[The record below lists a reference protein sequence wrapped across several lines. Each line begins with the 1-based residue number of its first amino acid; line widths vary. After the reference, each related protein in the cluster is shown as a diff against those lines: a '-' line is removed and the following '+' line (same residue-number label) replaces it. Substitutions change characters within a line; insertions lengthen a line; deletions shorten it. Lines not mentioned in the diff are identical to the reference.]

1 MLSCTSKILYRDR
14 FKGFRTCSELS
25 KKDQD
30 FSNANSS
37 NHVSKF
43 PQKKKLNR
51 QSEHNIIETVPTIVS
66 KHIVFSDSEE
76 NNKQPFAIASEKE
89 KHLIDNT
96 DVNCS
101 SIKKPLQSRKYFT
114 SVSYTLKHLLHSDS
128 VISESDSSSDSN
140 HELRTQNFVLPT
152 ASSQATKRTIPN
164 VLSFNSSKSNTSVVS
179 SDVDE
184 LCKMLDE
191 MQQLGFPTSFG
202 CPHKQKSVN
211 LKSAKSEDILFDYYD
226 DGEVDQWLLVF
237 ASRCKDNT
245 AQRKQRSIVRHC
257 LSDLDLESVRY
268 SGSLFMSSFGELK
281 SLVDPYICAG
291 SVFSRMCYVLEMDI
305 LEEDET
311 TMGDS
316 REGIKEA
323 LTSMC
328 QGVLGHKKHHHKEW
342 ISMQTL
348 VKTQDRKKQEDSN
361 EQQTNKNIESRGTSN
376 TQKQMK
382 KSIGDDKQKYVEKL
396 APTEEKAVREGN
408 EKQQYDTTKK
418 LTGNCTLLY
427 NCRFFW
433 RYNPPVPKL
442 ACESKQLMCNSF
454 DPSMDKYWAQR
465 FRLFSRFDSGIQ
477 VDCDSLFSATPEVI
491 AAHQAKR
498 IYRVFTPS
506 TKGSYTVLDIFCG
519 TGSNAIQFALRGFR
533 VIAIE
538 SDPIRISM
546 AANNAEI
553 YGVRHLIEFVC
564 EDYFTWAWKQIQ
576 SNFVSQSGLTNNVE
590 YTAALMSP
598 PWGGPSYL
606 EHESFNLSSIKFQ
619 NSNTNLWCALYLA
632 LVLTNG
638 NVALFLP
645 RNTNMADFLEISAK
659 CIREIKMDSLD
670 IEFELNLINFKSK
683 ALTVYFGTL
692 ANANRRTADTKSDH
706 SDESDYLS

>member
-1 MLSCTSKILYRDR
+1 MFLS
-14 FKGFRTCSELS
+14 
-25 KKDQD
+25 
-30 FSNANSS
+30 
-37 NHVSKF
+37 
-43 PQKKKLNR
+43 
-51 QSEHNIIETVPTIVS
+51 
-66 KHIVFSDSEE
+66 
-76 NNKQPFAIASEKE
+76 
-89 KHLIDNT
+89 
-96 DVNCS
+96 
-101 SIKKPLQSRKYFT
+101 SR
-114 SVSYTLKHLLHSDS
+114 
-128 VISESDSSSDSN
+128 
-140 HELRTQNFVLPT
+140 
-152 ASSQATKRTIPN
+152 
-164 VLSFNSSKSNTSVVS
+164 
-179 SDVDE
+179 
-184 LCKMLDE
+184 
-191 MQQLGFPTSFG
+191 
-202 CPHKQKSVN
+202 
-211 LKSAKSEDILFDYYD
+211 SEDILFDCCD
-226 DGEVDQWLLVF
+226 DEEVDQWLLVF

-268 SGSLFMSSFGELK
+268 SGSLFMSSSGELK
-281 SLVDPYICAG
+281 SLIDPYICAG
-291 SVFSRMCYVLEMDI
+291 SVFSRMCYILEMVCVF
-305 LEEDET
+305 
-311 TMGDS
+311 
-316 REGIKEA
+316 
-323 LTSMC
+323 TSEHNGNNSAWM
-328 QGVLGHKKHHHKEW
+328 
-342 ISMQTL
+342 INIL
-348 VKTQDRKKQEDSN
+348 VKLTVSLCKSFFVL
-361 EQQTNKNIESRGTSN
+361 N
-376 TQKQMK
+376 TL
-382 KSIGDDKQKYVEKL
+382 SYRVLNSWEL
-396 APTEEKAVREGN
+396 NLPRCWNSPTFNLEA
-408 EKQQYDTTKK
+408 
-418 LTGNCTLLY
+418 LLY

-442 ACESKQLMCNSF
+442 ACESKQLMCITF

-498 IYRVFTPS
+498 IYRVFTPW

-533 VIAIE
+533 VRNSDDSSPSLCFFNLLIDTCLVYNILLSSQNPLNSISNPKYFLRSLIAIE

-576 SNFVSQSGLTNNVE
+576 SNFVSQSGLTNKVG

-606 EHESFNLSSIKFQ
+606 EYESFNLSSIKFQ

-692 ANANRRTADTKSDH
+692 ANANRRTTDTKSDH

>member
-1 MLSCTSKILYRDR
+1 M
-14 FKGFRTCSELS
+14 
-25 KKDQD
+25 
-30 FSNANSS
+30 N
-37 NHVSKF
+37 
-43 PQKKKLNR
+43 P
-51 QSEHNIIETVPTIVS
+51 
-66 KHIVFSDSEE
+66 
-76 NNKQPFAIASEKE
+76 
-89 KHLIDNT
+89 
-96 DVNCS
+96 
-101 SIKKPLQSRKYFT
+101 
-114 SVSYTLKHLLHSDS
+114 
-128 VISESDSSSDSN
+128 
-140 HELRTQNFVLPT
+140 
-152 ASSQATKRTIPN
+152 
-164 VLSFNSSKSNTSVVS
+164 
-179 SDVDE
+179 
-184 LCKMLDE
+184 
-191 MQQLGFPTSFG
+191 
-202 CPHKQKSVN
+202 
-211 LKSAKSEDILFDYYD
+211 KSAMSEDILFDYYD
-226 DGEVDQWLLVF
+226 DEEVDQWLLVF
-237 ASRCKDNT
+237 ASGCKEDS
-245 AQRKQRSIVRHC
+245 AQRKERNIVHHC

-268 SGSLFMSSFGELK
+268 SGSLLMSSSGELK
-281 SLVDPYICAG
+281 SLVDPYICAA
-291 SVFSRMCYVLEMDI
+291 SVFSRMCYVLEMVCMFTSDHNDNNSYRVLNAWKLNLPRCWNSPTFN
-305 LEEDET
+305 LE
-311 TMGDS
+311 
-316 REGIKEA
+316 A
-323 LTSMC
+323 
-328 QGVLGHKKHHHKEW
+328 
-342 ISMQTL
+342 
-348 VKTQDRKKQEDSN
+348 
-361 EQQTNKNIESRGTSN
+361 
-376 TQKQMK
+376 
-382 KSIGDDKQKYVEKL
+382 
-396 APTEEKAVREGN
+396 
-408 EKQQYDTTKK
+408 
-418 LTGNCTLLY
+418 LLY

-442 ACESKQLMCNSF
+442 ACESNQLVCNDF

-546 AANNAEI
+546 ASNNAEI

-576 SNFVSQSGLTNNVE
+576 SIFVSQSGVTNNLG

-606 EHESFNLSSIKFQ
+606 DHESFNLSSIEFQ

-645 RNTNMADFLEISAK
+645 RNTNIADFLEISIK
-659 CIREIKMDSLD
+659 CIREIKMDSLN

-683 ALTVYFGTL
+683 ALTVYFGAL
-692 ANANRRTADTKSDH
+692 ANANRRTTNTKSDH

>member
-1 MLSCTSKILYRDR
+1 MRHVRFLSQWQFYPDPEVNIPINFLFTRAFLGDR

-25 KKDQD
+25 KKGQD
-30 FSNANSS
+30 FNNTDSS

-43 PQKKKLNR
+43 PEKKNVDR
-51 QSEHNIIETVPTIVS
+51 QSERNIIETVPTIVS

-76 NNKQPFAIASEKE
+76 NDKQPFAIASEEE

-164 VLSFNSSKSNTSVVS
+164 VLSFSSSKSNTSVVS

-191 MQQLGFPTSFG
+191 MQQLGLPTSFG

-211 LKSAKSEDILFDYYD
+211 PKSAKSEDILFDYYD
-226 DGEVDQWLLVF
+226 DEEVDQWLLVF

-268 SGSLFMSSFGELK
+268 SGSLFMSSSRELK
-281 SLVDPYICAG
+281 SLIDPYICAG
-291 SVFSRMCYVLEMDI
+291 SVFSRMCYVLEMVCVFTSEHNGNNSYRVLNSWELNLPRCWNSPTFN
-305 LEEDET
+305 LE
-311 TMGDS
+311 
-316 REGIKEA
+316 A
-323 LTSMC
+323 
-328 QGVLGHKKHHHKEW
+328 
-342 ISMQTL
+342 
-348 VKTQDRKKQEDSN
+348 
-361 EQQTNKNIESRGTSN
+361 
-376 TQKQMK
+376 
-382 KSIGDDKQKYVEKL
+382 
-396 APTEEKAVREGN
+396 
-408 EKQQYDTTKK
+408 
-418 LTGNCTLLY
+418 LLY

-442 ACESKQLMCNSF
+442 ACESKQLMCITF

-576 SNFVSQSGLTNNVE
+576 SNFVSQSALTNNVG

-692 ANANRRTADTKSDH
+692 ANANRRTTDTKSDH